1 MSKSSSKDMSKPP
14 MTSPHLSSAGSHVNP
29 ENTLT
34 EGQPFAD
41 HIMNRIHV
49 SLQFMVREFC
59 RVKGI
64 NSVASIP
71 VDPTFMN
78 RESIFL
84 TSEDVEQVSTLHMI
98 GGSAMIFGLRCI
110 WESLFPNQ
118 RVYYKFYDIE
128 RLSINNV
135 NDVERSTID
144 LANWL
149 MTMDRV
155 GQLYFIPWNI
165 REHWM
170 LVIAMP
176 KGKIVFLD
184 PLKSHKHPEEIDSMI
199 MSAYYRASSNALLG
213 NPTKIFNVTC
223 PRQPQSH
230 ECGFYVLKYIRD
242 LVRASNA
249 MTTLKEKFGGKTQYC
264 EIADLLP
271 IQHEWLGKLMTY
283 IYQ

>member
-1 MSKSSSKDMSKPP
+1 
-14 MTSPHLSSAGSHVNP
+14 
-29 ENTLT
+29 
-34 EGQPFAD
+34 
-41 HIMNRIHV
+41 
-49 SLQFMVREFC
+49 
-59 RVKGI
+59 
-64 NSVASIP
+64 
-71 VDPTFMN
+71 
-78 RESIFL
+78 
-84 TSEDVEQVSTLHMI
+84 
-98 GGSAMIFGLRCI
+98 
-110 WESLFPNQ
+110 
-118 RVYYKFYDIE
+118 
-128 RLSINNV
+128 
-135 NDVERSTID
+135 
-144 LANWL
+144 
-149 MTMDRV
+149 
-155 GQLYFIPWNI
+155 
-165 REHWM
+165 M

-176 KGKIVFLD
+176 KGKFVFLD

-271 IQHEWLGKLMTY
+271 IQHEWLGKLIPY